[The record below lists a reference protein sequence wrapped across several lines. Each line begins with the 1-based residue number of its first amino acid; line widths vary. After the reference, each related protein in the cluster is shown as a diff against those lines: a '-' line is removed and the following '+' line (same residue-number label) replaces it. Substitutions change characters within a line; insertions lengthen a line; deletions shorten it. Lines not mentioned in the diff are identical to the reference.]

1 MAKTA
6 KKSSSSPDLFASP
19 PRAASRRE
27 AAKGRSGN
35 GEDYTA
41 HDIEVLEGLEPVRR
55 RPGMY
60 IGGTDEKA
68 LHHLFAEAIDNAM
81 DEALA
86 GHASFIE
93 VELSGDGTLTV
104 TDNGRGIPVDPHPKF
119 PKKSALEV
127 IMCTLHAGGKFDS
140 KVYETSGGLHGVGI
154 SVVNALSERLE
165 VEVARGGQLY
175 RQVYQRGKPKSG
187 LEQLGRTPNRR
198 GTKVRFKP
206 DGEIFGAKAK
216 FNPLRVFKMARAKAY
231 LFGGVE
237 IRWYCDKELL
247 HGNAEVP
254 ENETFHFPDGLKD
267 YLAVTLAGQ
276 TLVHPDMFT
285 GKSGRP
291 GANGAVEWAVAWSA
305 DADGFLS
312 SYCNTI
318 PTADGGTHETG
329 LRAALSRALR
339 DHAERVN
346 QGKRAA
352 QVTAEDIMT
361 GAAAMLSVF
370 IREPEFQGQTKDR
383 LATQEAT
390 RIVESAVK
398 DQFDHWLAGNPVQA
412 NRLLDFV
419 VERAEE
425 RIRRRQEKEI
435 SRKSAVR
442 KLRLPGKLADCT
454 NTAADGSE
462 IFIVEGD
469 SAGGSAKQARNR
481 ASQAIL
487 PLRGKILNVASAGKD
502 KLAQNQQL
510 ADLVQ
515 ALGCGTGA
523 HYRDE
528 DLRYGKVIVMTD
540 ADVDGAHIASL
551 LITFFYRQMPQL
563 IDHGHLY
570 LAVPPLYRLAHGG
583 KVFYARNDKHKDEI
597 MRAEFRA
604 NANVEIGRFKGLGEM
619 MPAQLKE
626 TTMDPAKRTLLK
638 VMLVADDRADT
649 AKSVERLMGTRA
661 EARFEFIQERAEFAS
676 DEMLDV

>member
-6 KKSSSSPDLFASP
+6 KKPSSSPDLFAPSP
-19 PRAASRRE
+19 RPASRRE
-27 AAKGRSGN
+27 TAKRSGN

-68 LHHLFAEAIDNAM
+68 LHHLFAEVIDNAM

-93 VELSGDGTLTV
+93 VELTGDGYLTV

-140 KVYETSGGLHGVGI
+140 KVYETSGGLHGVGV
-154 SVVNALSERLE
+154 SVVNALAERLE

-175 RQVYQRGKPKSG
+175 RQIYQRGKPKGG
-187 LEQLGRTPNRR
+187 LEELGRIANRR

-206 DGEIFGAKAK
+206 DAEIFGAKTK
-216 FNPLRVFKMARAKAY
+216 FNPLRLFKMARAKAY

-254 ENETFHFPDGLKD
+254 ENDTFRFPDGLKD

-285 GKSGRP
+285 GKSGQP
-291 GANGAVEWAVAWSA
+291 GANGAVEWAVAWTA

-318 PTADGGTHETG
+318 PTADGGAHETG
-329 LRAALSRALR
+329 LRAALSRALK

-352 QVTAEDIMT
+352 QVTAEDIMA

-383 LATQEAT
+383 LATQEAA

-398 DQFDHWLAGNPVQA
+398 DQFDHWLAGNPLQA

-435 SRKSAVR
+435 ARKSATR

-454 NTAADGSE
+454 NSAAEGSE

-583 KVFYARNDKHKDEI
+583 KVFYARNDQHKDEI

-638 VMLVADDRADT
+638 VMLIADDRADT
-649 AKSVERLMGTRA
+649 ATSVERLMGTKA